1 MGNKISFPFV
11 VIHCKRDVRGCR
23 SFFGVIFGSPDF
35 INPELNARS
44 MCDLWIFLGYFREC
58 GIFFGI
64 GPKYPAYF
72 RGSRKYSRTPEKE
85 VVYDPGEFPGVRQYI
100 PDSRKNSLNPLLPHI
115 MTPAGTSLFEFKKL
129 FYLNGLSVQKSGWR
143 SEKYGFKRLRMNG
156 LYWY

>member
-1 MGNKISFPFV
+1 MDISGIFSGVRDFFRDWSKISGLF
-11 VIHCKRDVRGCR
+11 
-23 SFFGVIFGSPDF
+23 SGV
-35 INPELNARS
+35 
-44 MCDLWIFLGYFREC
+44 
-58 GIFFGI
+58 
-64 GPKYPAYF
+64 
-72 RGSRKYSRTPEKE
+72 SRKYSRTPEKE